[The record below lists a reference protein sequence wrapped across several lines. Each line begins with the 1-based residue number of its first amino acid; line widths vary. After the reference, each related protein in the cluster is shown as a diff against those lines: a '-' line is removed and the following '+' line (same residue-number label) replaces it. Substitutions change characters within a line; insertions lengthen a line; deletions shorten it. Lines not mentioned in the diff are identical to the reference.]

1 MTRLRRLVWRNR
13 GIARTPMSLRED
25 EIVRDSKKMEN
36 SHGDE
41 KRIRSNRKKDTP
53 LEKVGEYRI
62 LYMVY

>member
-1 MTRLRRLVWRNR
+1 MARLKRLVWRNR
-13 GIARTPMSLRED
+13 DIARTSMSLRED
-25 EIVRDSKKMEN
+25 ERVRDTKKMEN

-41 KRIRSNRKKDTP
+41 KRIRGNRKKDTP